1 MEEPVMK
8 ELWLFS
14 LVVAATLLI
23 GCGTEEPSGV
33 QGMPQ
38 APAAQTSTAAESRGV
53 GVVQSFDAAAGKITI
68 AHEPIESLGW
78 PAMTMAF
85 AVERPE
91 LLANVTSGQRVDFT
105 LRGNDMSAVITS
117 IEASE

>member
-1 MEEPVMK
+1 MK
-8 ELWLFS
+8 KSWFVS
-14 LVVAATLLI
+14 LAVLAATLA
-23 GCGTEEPSGV
+23 GCGTEGPSGM

-38 APAAQTSTAAESRGV
+38 SPAAQSSTGAESRGV
-53 GVVQSFDAAAGKITI
+53 GVVQSVDAANSKVTI

-105 LRGNDMSAVITS
+105 LRGKDMSAVITS
-117 IEASE
+117 IKAAE